1 MDANL
6 WKFESSPGHHPYP
19 LNQRFFMII
28 HHTWDDLPEGFPDAP
43 SVAVDT
49 ETLGLETARDRLC
62 VVQVCPGNDTAYL
75 VQFGPHSPLE
85 APRLKALL
93 ANPEV
98 QKIFHFG
105 RFDIATL
112 YKNLGVLC
120 QNVYCTKIASR
131 LARTYTDRHGL
142 RELCRE
148 LLGVEVSKTEQSSD
162 WGSPTLTE
170 DQKKYAAR
178 DVLYLHGL
186 QKKLTAMLER
196 EGRIDLAGQ
205 CFDFLPHRARLDVAG
220 WPGDIFNHM

>member
-1 MDANL
+1 
-6 WKFESSPGHHPYP
+6 
-19 LNQRFFMII
+19 MII
-28 HHTWDDLPEGFPDAP
+28 RHTWDDLPECFPDVP
-43 SVAVDT
+43 SIAVDT

-62 VVQVCPGNDTAYL
+62 VVQVCPGNETAYL
-75 VQFGPHSPLE
+75 VQFGPQKQHE

-93 ANPEV
+93 ANPAV

-105 RFDIATL
+105 RFDIAIL
-112 YKNLGVLC
+112 YKTLGVLC

-148 LLGVEVSKTEQSSD
+148 LLGVEVSKAEQSSD
-162 WGSPTLTE
+162 WGSATLTE

-186 QKKLTAMLER
+186 QKKLTTMLER
-196 EGRIDLAGQ
+196 EGRFDLAGQ

-220 WPGDIFNHM
+220 WPGDIFSHM